1 MSDQNHLEILK
12 IKYREAFLSEEGTAV
27 LEDLQARFN
36 INNTTFERGDPHFSA
51 FLEGQRSVVLT
62 IMRMIDDR
70 KQTQEEE

>member
-1 MSDQNHLEILK
+1 MSDQNHLEMLQ
-12 IKYREAFLSEEGTAV
+12 IKYRELFLSEEGAAV

-36 INNTTFERGDPHFSA
+36 IINTTFERGDPHFSA

-70 KQTQEEE
+70 KQTQQEE

>member
-1 MSDQNHLEILK
+1 MSENNHLEMLQ
-12 IKYREAFLSEEGTAV
+12 IKYREVFLSEEGAAV

-70 KQTQEEE
+70 KQTQQEE

>member
-1 MSDQNHLEILK
+1 MSDQNYLEILK
-12 IKYREAFLSEEGTAV
+12 IKYRELFLSEEGAAV
-27 LEDLQARFN
+27 LDDLQSRFN